1 MASEEDLSELIGAIY
16 DAALDEALWP
26 AALGRICGF
35 VGGIAT
41 NLFAHDAALARVA
54 LYHQWGAD
62 PAWEQAYIDTYAR
75 MNPGYPAA
83 VFVEIGHVYSV
94 FDMVPEAE
102 IYGSRFYREF
112 LQPQGWGDAAG
123 VNLDRSST
131 SSAALAVVR
140 RESEGR
146 VDEEMRRR
154 MRLVFPHVRRAVLI
168 GKVVDLGRLE
178 AQTLTAALDAL
189 ADAVILVA
197 ADGRITHANASGERL
212 LGRGET
218 LRGAGGVLGAV
229 DGAAAQELRAAVAAC
244 GAGQVSLGLSGMA
257 IPLAS
262 RDGGQDVA
270 HVMPLTSGAR
280 REIGAAWGAVA
291 AVCVRRAA
299 LDTPSP
305 AQVLARRHKLTAGE
319 IRVLLAAVDIG
330 GVAPMAQALGLTQA
344 TVKTHL
350 HHLFQKT
357 GARRQADLVKLLA
370 ASASPIAG

>member
-1 MASEEDLSELIGAIY
+1 MANEEDLSELIGAIY

-35 VGGIAT
+35 VGGTSAT
-41 NLFAHDAALARVA
+41 LFAQDAALSRAVI
-54 LYHQWGAD
+54 YHQCGAD
-62 PAWEQAYIDTYAR
+62 PTWRQAYLDTYAR
-75 MNPGYPAA
+75 LNPGYPAA
-83 VFVEIGHVYSV
+83 AFIEVGRVFSVY
-94 FDMVPEAE
+94 DIMTAE
-102 IYGSRFYREF
+102 EWRQTRFWREYVR
-112 LQPQGWGDAAG
+112 PQGWADAVS
-123 VNLDRSST
+123 VNLDRST
-131 SSAALAVVR
+131 TSAAMLAVARGDADGLVDDGVR
-140 RESEGR
+140 RRIG
-146 VDEEMRRR
+146 
-154 MRLVFPHVRRAVLI
+154 LVFPHVRRAVLV
-168 GKVVDLGRLE
+168 GKVIDLGNLE
-178 AQTLTAALDAL
+178 GQTLAAAMDAL
-189 ADAVILVA
+189 ADIVILVA
-197 ADGRITHANASGERL
+197 AGGRIIHANAAARQVLER
-212 LGRGET
+212 GDI
-218 LRGAGGVLGAV
+218 LRNVGGVL
-229 DGAAAQELRAAVAAC
+229 AAGDVRAGHELREAISAC
-244 GAGQVSLGLSGMA
+244 GSGDVSLRARGLA
-257 IPLAS
+257 IALAS
-262 RDGGQDVA
+262 RDGAQDVA